1 MAAVDPTGTVV
12 GVGGGIVLALAL
24 LCVLLCVA
32 RRYRRRPRRFE
43 RVRQGEDTGL
53 RNGRRKPGR
62 AKRAA
67 DGNGRGH
74 AVEGVK
80 LEDFLNGGAD
90 FKFSRPARAK
100 RNGRG

>member
-1 MAAVDPTGTVV
+1 MIDKS
-12 GVGGGIVLALAL
+12 GGIMLVLAL

-43 RVRQGEDTGL
+43 RVRQGEDTEL
-53 RNGRRKPGR
+53 RNGRRASKKPGR

-67 DGNGRGH
+67 DGNGRGP
-74 AVEGVK
+74 VEGVK

>member
-1 MAAVDPTGTVV
+1 MAGLCGARHLRV
-12 GVGGGIVLALAL
+12 GL
-24 LCVLLCVA
+24 A

-53 RNGRRKPGR
+53 RNGRRGSKKPGR
-62 AKRAA
+62 VAKRADA
-67 DGNGRGH
+67 NGR

-100 RNGRG
+100 RNGRC

>member
-1 MAAVDPTGTVV
+1 MGTVA

-53 RNGRRKPGR
+53 RNGRRGSKKPGR

-67 DGNGRGH
+67 DGNGRGR
-74 AVEGVK
+74 AMEGVK
-80 LEDFLNGGAD
+80 LEDFLNGGGD